1 MGNYL
6 KTSYNLNDADVVSV
20 IDELPLWSA
29 PFGLKLLDK
38 INYRKNITAI
48 DIGFG
53 LGFPLLEVAMRL
65 GNSCKVFG
73 IDPWEA
79 AIQRV
84 KAKIGIYGISNV
96 EMISGVAE
104 KIPLPDNSI
113 DLVFSNNGL
122 NNVNNLKAVLAE
134 CGRISRTGAQLVFNF
149 NTDKTM
155 IEFYSVLE
163 NVLREKNMRKET
175 DLMKKHIHKKRKPV
189 EEFQILLE
197 NNGFTIIETL
207 FDEFSVSFVD
217 GTTMLNHFLI
227 KLAFIESWKE
237 FIPEN
242 KQREIFE
249 EVEKQLNK
257 IAESK
262 GSLKLT
268 IPYILMDCEKTGA

>member
-1 MGNYL
+1 MDNYL
-6 KTSYNLNDADVVSV
+6 KTSYNLNDAEVVSV
-20 IDELPLWSA
+20 IDELSLWSA

-38 INYRKNITAI
+38 INYRKNITAV
-48 DIGFG
+48 DIGSG

-79 AIQRV
+79 AVERT
-84 KAKIGIYGISNV
+84 KKKIEIYGISNV
-96 EMISGVAE
+96 KMISGVAE

-113 DLVFSNNGL
+113 DLIISNNGL

-155 IEFYSVLE
+155 NEFYSVLE
-163 NVLREKNMRKET
+163 NVLLEKNMQKEL
-175 DLMKKHIHKKRKPV
+175 DLMKKHIYKKRKPV

-197 NNGFTIIETL
+197 NNGFTVIETL
-207 FDEFSVSFVD
+207 LDEFSITFVD
-217 GTTMLNHFLI
+217 GTTMLNHFLM

-237 FIPEN
+237 IIPEE
-242 KQREIFE
+242 KQGEIFKE
-249 EVEKQLNK
+249 IEKRLNK

-262 GSLKLT
+262 GSIKLT
-268 IPYILMDCEKTGA
+268 IPYILMNCEKTGA